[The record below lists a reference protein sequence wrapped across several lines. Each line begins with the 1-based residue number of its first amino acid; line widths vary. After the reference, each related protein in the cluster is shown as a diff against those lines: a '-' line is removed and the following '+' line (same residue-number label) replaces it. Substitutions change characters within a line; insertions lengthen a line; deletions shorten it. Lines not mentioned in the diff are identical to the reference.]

1 MILDEFKSMVKSCL
15 QDDEKAPDVKSGAF
29 LLSFS
34 PRYEDV
40 LIQKNLSWRFS
51 AVIIPLARID
61 NTSER
66 PAEVR
71 GCFNRDAI

>member
-34 PRYEDV
+34 PRYEEV
-40 LIQKNLSWRFS
+40 LIQKNLS
-51 AVIIPLARID
+51 
-61 NTSER
+61 
-66 PAEVR
+66 
-71 GCFNRDAI
+71 

>member
-40 LIQKNLSWRFS
+40 LIQKKEQF
-51 AVIIPLARID
+51 LAELETYKKSLIYEYV
-61 NTSER
+61 TGKK
-66 PAEVR
+66 EV
-71 GCFNRDAI
+71 